1 MLASR
6 LHWRVLVGTIL
17 VLMAAAWLAPHFV
30 KAPDIQEN
38 RVLAAQPAWPRHL
51 SEIEAFRQAADPY
64 VGDHFPIRPY
74 LIGLLNR
81 VRMLAGVSG
90 SNRVIVG
97 RQGWLFFDDG
107 THLGASRGDPPILA
121 PEARSWLSFLAG
133 RTETL
138 KARNIPYVV
147 VAAPVKE
154 TLYPQFG
161 PAWYAGPSSQ
171 RSTLLLAKLARDA
184 EAGDVLYLH
193 PFVAEATRRGEKT
206 FSRHDTH
213 WTGYGAYAGYAG
225 LMNHLHAL
233 GLTEGP
239 RPRSDFILEPGGQ
252 KNRPRDL
259 ALMLGVASFVDIDFP
274 HIDNPAGEAKIK
286 TTYLGPKTDWTAPQV
301 IDTGEADKP
310 VLLMTRDSF
319 SNEIL
324 PMMLP
329 HFSRIV
335 LAHNQDGAWRP
346 DLIDRFKPDI
356 VILEVVEHGL
366 RVSMSDG
373 PTPSKEAVTR
383 IDHALAASP
392 ALAGSG
398 APTLAAPNSK
408 LAAIMAGAT
417 ITGTCNLEI
426 VDFKPG
432 TDGEATFMGSG
443 WISGTSDWRPSPK
456 GFLALRGEG
465 AAAGAVLAGP
475 IQVDKP
481 RPDVGN
487 YFKNPRMVASGFVGT
502 FAIHKMAP
510 GRYDAMLY
518 RQVSG
523 GWIGCVGKQ
532 TVTMP

>member
-1 MLASR
+1 
-6 LHWRVLVGTIL
+6 
-17 VLMAAAWLAPHFV
+17 MAAAWLAPRWI

-38 RVLAAQPAWPRHL
+38 RVLAAQPAWPQHL
-51 SEIEAFRQAADPY
+51 SQVEAFREAADPY
-64 VGDHFPIRPY
+64 VADHFPIRPY

-81 VRMLAGVSG
+81 VRMLVGVSG

-97 RQGWLFFDDG
+97 RDGWLFFDDG
-107 THLGASRGDPPILA
+107 THLGASRGDPPILS

-133 RTETL
+133 RTEVL

-154 TLYPQFG
+154 TIYPQFG
-161 PAWYAGPSSQ
+161 PAWYAGPSSA
-171 RSTLLLAKLARDA
+171 RSTLLLSRLARDA
-184 EAGDVLYLH
+184 GVGDVLYLH
-193 PFVAEATRRGEKT
+193 PDVAAATRAGQKT

-239 RPRSDFILEPGGQ
+239 RPMSDFVLEQGHQ
-252 KNRPRDL
+252 KGRPRDL

-274 HIDNPAGEAKIK
+274 HIDNPAGQAKLQ
-286 TTYLGPKTDWTAPQV
+286 TSYLGPKQDWTAPQV
-301 IDTGEADKP
+301 IDTGEVGKP
-310 VLLMTRDSF
+310 VLMMTRDSF

-346 DLIDRFKPDI
+346 DLIDRFKPDV

-366 RVSMSDG
+366 RVSMGDG
-373 PTPSKEAVTR
+373 PAASKEATAR
-383 IDHALAASP
+383 IDRTLAASP
-392 ALAGSG
+392 AFA
-398 APTLAAPNSK
+398 AVTQPTLAPPAPK
-408 LAAIMAGAT
+408 VAAIMAGAK
-417 ITGTCNLEI
+417 ITGTCNLEL
-426 VDFKPG
+426 VTFTPG
-432 TDGEATFMGSG
+432 AGGEASFMGSG
-443 WISGTSDWRPSPK
+443 WIAGPSDWRPSPK
-456 GFLALRGEG
+456 GFLALKG
-465 AAAGAVLAGP
+465 AGAVLVGP
-475 IQVDKP
+475 IQVDKA

-487 YFKNPRMVASGFVGT
+487 FFKNPRMASSGFVET
-502 FAIHKMAP
+502 FAIHKMPP

>member
-1 MLASR
+1 VLASR
-6 LHWRVLVGTIL
+6 LHWRLLVGTVL
-17 VLMAAAWLAPHFV
+17 VLMAAAWLAPRWV

-51 SEIEAFRQAADPY
+51 SEAQAFREAADPY
-64 VGDHFPIRPY
+64 VADHFPVRPY

-81 VRMLAGVSG
+81 LRMLVGVSG

-107 THLGASRGDPPILA
+107 THLGASRGDPPILGS
-121 PEARSWLSFLAG
+121 EARSWLAFLAA

-154 TLYPQFG
+154 TIYPQFG
-161 PAWYAGPSSQ
+161 PAWYRGPSSQ
-171 RSTLLLAKLARDA
+171 RSTLLLAKLAHDA
-184 EAGDVLYLH
+184 GVGDVFYLH
-193 PFVAEATRRGEKT
+193 PFVAQATRGGQKT

-225 LMNHLHAL
+225 LMSHLHAL

-239 RPRSDFILEPGGQ
+239 RPMSDFILEQDRQ
-252 KNRPRDL
+252 KGRPRDL

-274 HIDNPAGEAKIK
+274 HIDNPASEGKAH
-286 TTYLGPKTDWTAPQV
+286 TTYLGPKQDWTAPQV
-301 IDTGEADKP
+301 IDTGEAGKP

-329 HFSRIV
+329 HFSRII

-366 RVSMSDG
+366 RVSMGDG
-373 PTPSKEAVTR
+373 PTVSKEATDR
-383 IDHALAASP
+383 IDRVLAASP
-392 ALAGSG
+392 
-398 APTLAAPNSK
+398 TLASSATPMLAPPTPK
-408 LAAIMAGAT
+408 IAAIMAGAAV
-417 ITGTCNLEI
+417 TGNCNLEI
-426 VDFKPG
+426 VSFKPG
-432 TDGEATFMGSG
+432 EDGEANFMGSG

-456 GFLALRGEG
+456 GFLALKG
-465 AAAGAVLAGP
+465 ASTVLVGP

-487 YFKNPRMVASGFVGT
+487 YFKNPRMVSSGFVET
-502 FAIHKMAP
+502 FLIHKMPP

-523 GWIGCVGKQ
+523 RWMGCVGKQ